1 MLQNGP
7 FTNNLVSKDPDN
19 IEEADI
25 YEASRRIKQFQ
36 EELDHLNDSV
46 GKVEDD
52 LSGFSSS
59 EQAVQT
65 KEMMQV
71 KQMIDA
77 LKQVWKTAEE
87 WYKFFVESGK
97 IQLKQLE

>member
-1 MLQNGP
+1 MLQEDIALIQKDAKALKDSVLQNGP
-7 FTNNLVSKDPDN
+7 FTNNLVSKAPDN

-65 KEMMQV
+65 KEMM
-71 KQMIDA
+71 
-77 LKQVWKTAEE
+77 
-87 WYKFFVESGK
+87 
-97 IQLKQLE
+97 